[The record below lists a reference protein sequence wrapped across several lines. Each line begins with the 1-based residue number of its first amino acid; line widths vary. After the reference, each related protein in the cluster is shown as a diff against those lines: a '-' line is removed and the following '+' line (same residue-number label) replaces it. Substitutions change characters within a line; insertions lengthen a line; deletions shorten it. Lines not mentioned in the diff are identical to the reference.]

1 MCIIVRAYPHLPSGF
16 SFMTLAVDLF
26 CAGGQTIRQH
36 LKTQAGI
43 QGKSFT
49 IFLLC
54 GEKTV
59 YRKDELNCN
68 IASW

>member
-43 QGKSFT
+43 
-49 IFLLC
+49 
-54 GEKTV
+54 
-59 YRKDELNCN
+59 
-68 IASW
+68 